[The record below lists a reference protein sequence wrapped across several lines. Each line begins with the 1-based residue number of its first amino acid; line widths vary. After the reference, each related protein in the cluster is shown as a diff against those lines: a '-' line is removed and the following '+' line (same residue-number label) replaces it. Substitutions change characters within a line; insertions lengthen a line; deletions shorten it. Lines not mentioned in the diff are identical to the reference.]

1 MKDLTNNPE
10 LLYDCDNKEIV
21 LVRDEEWMV
30 EFFYDGEARKCFLT
44 PRGLKES
51 GQWWDQADSCVYK
64 EDYPFRH
71 IRKKGCL
78 LAVYPVEG
86 MVEILKE
93 NDFVVY

>member
-30 EFFYDGEARKCFLT
+30 EFFYDGEVMKCFLT
-44 PRGLKES
+44 PREIKEK
-51 GQWWDQADSCVYK
+51 GAWWDEGVVDKQ
-64 EDYPFRH
+64 DYPFRH
-71 IRKKGCL
+71 IRKKGCP
-78 LAVYPVEG
+78 LAVYPVED